1 MSAAKL
7 LLAAATVAALIGLPA
22 TAKAEPGDTVLLGSL
37 DAIGIQYPNPTQAVT
52 SAREV
57 CEYIAQGH
65 TSNQAARGLKNA
77 NPELTLTQASQFVAA
92 ARAAYC
98 SQSPTSGSE
107 S

>member
-1 MSAAKL
+1 MTAVKPF
-7 LLAAATVAALIGLPA
+7 LAAAAVATFFGLPA
-22 TAKAEPGDTVLLGSL
+22 TANADPGDTVLLGSL
-37 DAIGIQYPNPTQAVT
+37 DAIGIRYPNPTQAVA

-57 CEYIAQGH
+57 CEYITQGH

-98 SQSPTSGSE
+98 SQPSSGTE